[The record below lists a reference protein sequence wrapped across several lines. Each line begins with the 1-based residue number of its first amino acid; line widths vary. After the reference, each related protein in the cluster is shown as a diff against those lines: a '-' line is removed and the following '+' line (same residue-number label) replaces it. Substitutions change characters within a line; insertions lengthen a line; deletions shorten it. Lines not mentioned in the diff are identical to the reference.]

1 MATSAGWQ
9 ALLAAPLVLAACHA
23 TDSVPVPPPIEAP
36 LVAVSAGV
44 LHSCGVAVTS
54 RVYCWGWNRD
64 GEIGD
69 GTKTDRPYPVRVLG
83 NAAFT
88 EVRPGGGHTCAL
100 AAGGAPQC
108 WGYNLSGQLGDN
120 SNTTRV
126 VPVAVAGTLVLRA
139 VEAGGAYTC
148 AAAADST
155 AYCWGWNGAGQLGDG
170 TRTDRNGPGAVVA
183 GGHKLVAISAGTQH
197 SCALAADSTAYC
209 WGRND
214 VGQLGDSTQS
224 DTTLPVAVGGGLKF
238 VAVTVG
244 FLHSCGLAP
253 GGAAYC
259 WGDNSWTQLGDTLQ
273 SFAVSPIP
281 VNGGFTFRSL
291 SAGASHTCGVEPSG
305 TARCWGLDVN
315 GQLGSAATHVCVNA
329 SGSGPCTPLPAAVAG
344 GLAFDSIS
352 AGTQHTCGLTTSRV
366 AYCWG
371 LNSNGQLGDGT
382 RNSTGAPVRV
392 ALQP

>member
-1 MATSAGWQ
+1 MVTSAGWQ
-9 ALLAAPLVLAACHA
+9 ALLAAPLMLAACHA

-44 LHSCGVAVTS
+44 LHSCGVTVTNL
-54 RVYCWGWNRD
+54 VYCWGWNRD

-69 GTKTDRPYPVRVLG
+69 GTKADRPYPVRVLG
-83 NAAFT
+83 SAAFT
-88 EVRPGGGHTCAL
+88 EVRPGGGHTCAR
-100 AAGGAPQC
+100 AVGGAPQC
-108 WGYNLSGQLGDN
+108 WG
-120 SNTTRV
+120 
-126 VPVAVAGTLVLRA
+126 
-139 VEAGGAYTC
+139 
-148 AAAADST
+148 
-155 AYCWGWNGAGQLGDG
+155 
-170 TRTDRNGPGAVVA
+170 
-183 GGHKLVAISAGTQH
+183 HKLVAVSAGTQH
-197 SCALAADSTAYC
+197 SCALTADSTAYC

-224 DTTLPVAVGGGLKF
+224 DTTLPVAVRGGLKF

-259 WGDNSWTQLGDTLQ
+259 WGDNSWAQLGNSLQ
-273 SFAVSPIP
+273 SFAVSPTP
-281 VNGGFTFRSL
+281 VDGGVTFRSL
-291 SAGASHTCGVEPSG
+291 SAGASHTCGVEPGG

-315 GQLGSAATHVCVNA
+315 GQLGSAATNLCVNA

-352 AGTQHTCGLTTSRV
+352 AGTQHTCGLTRGRV